1 MSRRVQAVFD
11 RSPDVENLCEETR
24 EVLRMLGQSFDCT
37 DHYLKRAVVSLLT
50 KAGDDLKALALVWFA
65 GHTSASNAVIRS
77 GSPLSGTSDRWTTGL
92 GAVVG
97 TRSAVSPVRSSNV
110 FASRAAEVLVVGSGS
125 VAASGRDDQRAV
137 VAWQDEVGSRETAR

>member
-65 GHTSASNAVIRS
+65 GHTSASNAVMR
-77 GSPLSGTSDRWTTGL
+77 
-92 GAVVG
+92 
-97 TRSAVSPVRSSNV
+97 
-110 FASRAAEVLVVGSGS
+110 VLIEGCV
-125 VAASGRDDQRAV
+125 DLMY
-137 VAWQDEVGSRETAR
+137 